1 MPPQGTMNMSRPNDP
16 RKPDSCPKCGSKMV
30 ATILYGLPMLDEELK
45 RQLDAGEVTLG
56 GCTSA
61 GNDPI
66 WQCVECH
73 KSFGQQPDSP
83 VELRMAEA
91 VKRILDDD
99 GLEYSK
105 RLAEVK
111 ESKKPDSCPKCGS
124 RKVASI
130 LYGLPCFDEELR
142 RQFDAREVIWGG
154 CTIIPNQ
161 QPLWQCVKCYHE
173 FGQSSNELAAIRL
186 AKELDRLFGE
196 Q

>member
-1 MPPQGTMNMSRPNDP
+1 MPPQGTMNMARANDP
-16 RKPDSCPKCGSKMV
+16 RKPDSCPNCGSKMV
-30 ATILYGLPMLDEELK
+30 ATILYGLPMLDKELK

-83 VELRMAEA
+83 VELRMTEA

-105 RLAEVK
+105 GFAKVN

-130 LYGLPCFDEELR
+130 HYGSICFNVDIW
-142 RQFDAREVIWGG
+142 RQVIAGEVVLGG
-154 CTIIPNQ
+154 PIMFTHPI
-161 QPLWQCVKCYHE
+161 WQCVNCEHR
-173 FGQSSNELAAIRL
+173 FGLPPGAIPTCPLA
-186 AKELDRLFGE
+186 EEMDRLFGE
-196 Q
+196 H